1 MIGYYYYLTK
11 IRPYFTQTE
20 KADYTLIL
28 FTLLTILVFGVLSLR
43 PLAAATLRAYTQ
55 LREGERYETELT
67 EKILSLDR
75 AGTVFF
81 SSPEIAQLGAIIPEG
96 HTQPQIIQALDNDA
110 RKAGFQLKSVI
121 FRPQKQDPTSGEVG
135 SYVFDFFA
143 SGPRGSLITLLRELE
158 NGQLIQLDLL
168 QTSLRLG
175 EGGATLEVVG
185 RGKAFYIFDDH

>member
-28 FTLLTILVFGVLSLR
+28 FTLLTILVFGVLGLR

-67 EKILSLDR
+67 EKIVALNQ

-81 SSPEIAQLGAIIPEG
+81 SAPEIAQLGEIIPEG

-110 RKAGFQLKSVI
+110 RTAGFQLRSVT
-121 FRPQKQDPTSGEVG
+121 FSTPKQSAVSGEVD
-135 SYVFDFFA
+135 SYVFNFLA
-143 SGPRGSLITLLRELE
+143 LGPQRSLVTLLKELE
-158 NGQLIQLDLL
+158 DGQLIQLDLL

-175 EGGATLEVVG
+175 ERSTSLEVLG
-185 RGKAFYIFDDH
+185 HGKAFYIK